1 MKFRLDVQ
9 QGGKMNLLERAVAN
23 EFVKSGENKRVSITG
38 KLNNIYDVYSIP
50 IDLLYYNDQNGRIN
64 TTYMKYKS
72 ENGALEPEIGNS
84 EYNKIFE
91 RFIYDSNSQAL
102 KDTIASIKAKTQQEP
117 AVVLPDG
124 RVIDGN
130 RRFTALRMIQ
140 SERRIPQTINAIII
154 KLDANIKTDEKMI
167 KEMELDLQLGKE
179 ERVNYDPIDR
189 IFDVYKTI
197 VIDEMMTPEEY
208 KKASGAKT
216 TRGINKDIRLAEL
229 IIKFIEIVSPGGNPV
244 DKFYIARELKLDG
257 PIQEIE
263 GAITKLVNTE
273 KEAITEAVLTHLA
286 VSKTN
291 PDQQDS
297 TRVMRDVK
305 NHILN
310 NEDNLKY
317 YIDVVDDR
325 LDVIIDAF
333 EDNPIKSA
341 NDIKVLVSQ
350 NYELSESI
358 SGLISST
365 KRLIDKGMEDNEKKE
380 GLIRLES
387 IYESLDDIEVSDF
400 DQLDV
405 DELFEAKSFLSDIS
419 DVVFR
424 LRKSLNK

>member
-1 MKFRLDVQ
+1 
-9 QGGKMNLLERAVAN
+9 MNLLERAVAN